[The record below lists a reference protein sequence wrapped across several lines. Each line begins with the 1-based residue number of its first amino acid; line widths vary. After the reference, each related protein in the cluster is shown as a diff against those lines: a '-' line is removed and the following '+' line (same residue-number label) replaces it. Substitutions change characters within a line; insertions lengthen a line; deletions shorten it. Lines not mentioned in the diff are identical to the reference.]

1 MARPFILRSAG
12 FTAATMETL
21 CMPEAAAAT
30 DAALQARDE
39 LATLG
44 ARLQL
49 ELRGRFAA
57 RRESA
62 LRWKTAHKTFG
73 GGRAFS
79 DLETDSCR
87 DDAELHLQLMR
98 WNESVRLADEAD
110 ARAET
115 AFAAGLRQ
123 ARQALHSL
131 ARDERFQEAV
141 FLSSPHMYS
150 AGLLKFVSSLPTQ
163 ARSADDKRLER
174 QLIMYQQRL
183 CTKNETTSFFGPI
196 GYGRFD
202 VGGAADA
209 TPAWPVSWQQRVAL
223 GRRDTFMAYWAV
235 EVLAAG
241 VSALSTVRARL
252 RPRLQPGVR
261 RASRTTLVIAALNR
275 SVELPAEAADL
286 LDAVQRGDDV
296 QTLLLQHDSELL
308 ATLERRGLLQ
318 AAITIPAG
326 EAHTLE
332 YLARQLDPLPDSADL
347 RPWRSGIATLIE
359 LKNAFA
365 VAGLGDR
372 PGLLQQAEALFSSL
386 SGHVAHRAGGKVY
399 ADRSL
404 FYEECRS
411 GHDDVRVSKE
421 FGDEIQMRL
430 ARLLDL
436 FAAHALERREHLRR
450 LGVEIFQK
458 VFGPGV
464 ERVPFLHFV
473 HRVLTQPQSEVA
485 AWMGSLQGFRSQ
497 AQLALL
503 ANLKAVEA
511 SRRHEVELPA
521 GLLQS
526 LGGAAPPVSDV
537 PLLASPDVMIA
548 RRADGKPLVV
558 LGEVHDTLM
567 VWGWSLA
574 FHPTPGALAD
584 EMRGFAHALQ
594 LDRVLNM
601 IGSSRRKILPFEYP
615 GRTAEVRTAVGGSN
629 PTLPVSHLEVV
640 LKDGRLSLHDVDD
653 PVPLALHNGELPSLC
668 HALFSLP
675 RCVPFELDLGAHT
688 PRLLAGDVVLQR
700 ERWRVERMASGLA
713 ASYPGT
719 SYALF
724 RDVRRLRRSLGL
736 PERVF
741 LKSPS
746 EPKPI
751 YIDFRCHLLVEA
763 FDNLVTAG
771 TVVTLSEMLPDGDQ
785 LWLTGSDGGFVT
797 AELRLAFGR
806 PADAAPAIH
815 TPLRGAAPCTN

>member
-12 FTAATMETL
+12 FAAATMDTL
-21 CMPEAAAAT
+21 CMHQAAAAT
-30 DAALQARDE
+30 DAALQARDD
-39 LATLG
+39 LVALG

-49 ELRGRFAA
+49 DLRSRFAA
-57 RRESA
+57 RRESM
-62 LRWKTAHKTFG
+62 LRWKTVHKAFNS
-73 GGRAFS
+73 GRSFS
-79 DLETDSCR
+79 ELETDSCR

-98 WNESVRLADEAD
+98 WNESVRLAGEAD
-110 ARAET
+110 AHAE
-115 AFAAGLRQ
+115 ASFAAGLQQ
-123 ARQALHSL
+123 ARQALHAL
-131 ARDERFQEAV
+131 ACDERFQEAV

-150 AGLLKFVSSLPTQ
+150 SGLLKFVSSPPGQT
-163 ARSADDKRLER
+163 RSADDKRLDR
-174 QLIMYQQRL
+174 QLVMYLQRV

-202 VGGAADA
+202 TGSAADA
-209 TPAWPVSWQQRVAL
+209 KTGWPVSWQQSVPL
-223 GRRDTFMAYWAV
+223 GCRHTFMAYWAV

-241 VSALSTVRARL
+241 VSALGTVRTRL
-252 RPRLQPGVR
+252 HARLQPGVR

-308 ATLERRGLLQ
+308 ATMERRGLLQ
-318 AAITIPAG
+318 VGIAIPAG
-326 EAHTLE
+326 EVHTLE
-332 YLARQLDPLPDSADL
+332 YLARQLDPLPDAADL
-347 RPWRSGIATLIE
+347 RPWRCGIACLIE
-359 LKNAFA
+359 LKNTFA
-365 VAGLGDR
+365 AAGLADR
-372 PGLLQQAEALFSSL
+372 PRLLQQAEALFSSL
-386 SGHVAHRAGGKVY
+386 TGHVAHRSGGKVY

-411 GHDDVRVSKE
+411 GHDDVRVSKA
-421 FGDEIQMRL
+421 FGDEMQAHL

-436 FAAHALERREHLRR
+436 FAAHALERRKHLRR
-450 LGVEIFQK
+450 LGVEIFKK

-473 HRVLTQPQSEVA
+473 HRVSAQQPSEVA
-485 AWMGSLQGFRSQ
+485 AWAESMQGFRSQ

-503 ANLKAVEA
+503 ASLKAVEA
-511 SRRHEVELPA
+511 SLRHEVELQA
-521 GLLQS
+521 ELLHS
-526 LGGAAPPVSDV
+526 LGGAPQPVSDV
-537 PLLASPDVMIA
+537 PMLASPDVMIA
-548 RRADGKPLVV
+548 RRADGRPLVV

-567 VWGWSLA
+567 VWGWALA

-615 GRTAEVRTAVGGSN
+615 GRTVEVRTAVGGAN
-629 PTLPVSHLEVV
+629 PTLPVSHLDVV
-640 LKDGRLSLHDVDD
+640 LKDGELALHDGDD
-653 PVPLALHNGELPSLC
+653 PVPLDLHNGELPSLC

-700 ERWRVERMASGLA
+700 ERWRVERTTCGLA

-724 RDVRRLRRSLGL
+724 RDVRRLRRSVGL

-763 FDNLVTAG
+763 FDTLLTAG
-771 TVVTLSEMLPDGDQ
+771 KAVTLSEMLPDSDQ
-785 LWLTGSDGGFVT
+785 LWLTGSDCRHVT

-806 PADAAPAIH
+806 PADAAPALH
-815 TPLRGAAPCTN
+815 TPLRGTATCKN